1 MHRTDSLPPVI
12 MVSIKEE
19 GDYVAPKSPSK
30 IPVSSR
36 RPSRKK
42 PKDKPKRP
50 LSAYNYF
57 FKEEREK
64 ILKLLEGDKEVE
76 NDPSTDDYIS
86 EAELEKLRKNDK
98 DGTHKSPKFE
108 ELGKLIG
115 TRWKALPP
123 DRLTRYSELASE
135 DTERYRK
142 EMTAYNG
149 RQEAK
154 MREEA
159 LNKPPQPTYHPHHH
173 PPQYPCHDGKSPGGQ
188 LRAPAQAYDL
198 NPMSSAAAYAQQQ
211 QALAYGYPA
220 SMVGIDSYGY
230 PAMYGGGGYG
240 AYPSSVVGSGGGGG
254 SPNMGY
260 PPGTGGGGMLD
271 PSFLPE
277 LQQQQAVY
285 ASMYGAPP
293 PGASPYPPSSD
304 PYAGMYGGAYGGT
317 PPGY

>member
-1 MHRTDSLPPVI
+1 

-19 GDYVAPKSPSK
+19 GDHVAPKLPSK
-30 IPVSSR
+30 IPVSAR

-64 ILKLLEGDKEVE
+64 ILKLLEGGKDVE
-76 NDPSTDDYIS
+76 NDPSSDDYIS
-86 EAELEKLRKNDK
+86 ETELEKLRKNDK

-123 DRLTRYSELASE
+123 DRLTKYSELASE

-154 MREEA
+154 MRDEA
-159 LNKPPQPTYHPHHH
+159 LNKPPPPAYHPHHH
-173 PPQYPCHDGKSPGGQ
+173 QYPGHDGKALGGGQ
-188 LRAPAQAYDL
+188 PPRAPVQVYDM
-198 NPMSSAAAYAQQQ
+198 NQMSSAAAYAQQQ
-211 QALAYGYPA
+211 QAMSYGYP
-220 SMVGIDSYGY
+220 MGGMDSYGY
-230 PAMYGGGGYG
+230 PAMYGGGAGGGGYG
-240 AYPSSVVGSGGGGG
+240 AYPIGTPGGTQP
-254 SPNMGY
+254 PNMGY
-260 PPGTGGGGMLD
+260 PPTGPD
-271 PSFLPE
+271 PNYPPE
-277 LQQQQAVY
+277 MQQQQQAAYGV
-285 ASMYGAPP
+285 YGAPP
-293 PGASPYPPSSD
+293 PGASPYPPPSGD
-304 PYAGMYGGAYGGT
+304 PYGGMYGGGYGGM
-317 PPGY
+317 PPGW